1 MEPIG
6 TFYAGILD
14 FGEAAPDYEGI
25 AEAVNFLR
33 ASDVKMMVGKASYD
47 KGSARLPFLLK
58 EPEKPI
64 IGIGSPNAKTA

>member
-33 ASDVKMMVGKASYD
+33 ERQAIHGLDHID
-47 KGSARLPFLLK
+47 LPDDIFYLICLQL
-58 EPEKPI
+58 
-64 IGIGSPNAKTA
+64 SN